1 MLNAKLAS
9 LEQKYQAASIFML
22 LYRRPLNIKIVALFV
37 ITMTLC
43 LIGCGNG
50 GVTGVDENGAYEYG
64 RGCVDATTS

>member
-1 MLNAKLAS
+1 
-9 LEQKYQAASIFML
+9 ML

-37 ITMTLC
+37 ITSLF
-43 LIGCGNG
+43 GCGNG

>member
-1 MLNAKLAS
+1 
-9 LEQKYQAASIFML
+9 ML

-37 ITMTLC
+37 MAMTLC